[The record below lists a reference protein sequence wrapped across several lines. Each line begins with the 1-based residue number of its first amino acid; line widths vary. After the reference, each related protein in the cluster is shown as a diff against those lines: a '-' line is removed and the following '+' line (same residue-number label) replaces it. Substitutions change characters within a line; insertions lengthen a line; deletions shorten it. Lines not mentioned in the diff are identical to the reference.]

1 MQIAIDKYFEDCK
14 GKVLINKKTGEI
26 AYDKYGQPIIIDAE
40 PLTVTGLALAIGFN
54 TRLALLNYQDKPEFM
69 NTVLRAKA
77 IVERYAESR
86 LFDKDGANGAKFSLA
101 NNFRDWR
108 EKQEISSTNVNANI
122 NTEVPDDPAELKKM
136 VQELSKEL
144 KMD

>member
-1 MQIAIDKYFEDCK
+1 
-14 GKVLINKKTGEI
+14 
-26 AYDKYGQPIIIDAE
+26 
-40 PLTVTGLALAIGFN
+40 
-54 TRLALLNYQDKPEFM
+54 M